1 MKLLRHGAPGRE
13 KPGLMDPMGNVRD
26 LSDVVEDIDAHALAE
41 GLIERLR
48 DIDVAALPRID
59 GAPRIGPCIGGVGK
73 IVCVGLNYI
82 DHGAE
87 TGMALPREP
96 VLFTKASSAITGPYD
111 PIVIPRG
118 AQKTDWE
125 VELACVIGR
134 TAKSVAAAAALD
146 YVAGYCILNDVSE
159 RAFQLEK
166 EGQWVKGKSCDTFAP
181 IGPWLVTPE
190 EVGDPQ
196 KLDLWLDVNGERRQ
210 TGNTAMMI
218 FPLAHIIH
226 YISRFMTLLP
236 GDVVSTGTP
245 PGVGMGM
252 TPQTFLK
259 AGDVVGLGVE
269 GLGAQRQVCVDEARS
284 SA

>member
-1 MKLLRHGAPGRE
+1 MKLLRYGEPGKE
-13 KPGLMDPMGNVRD
+13 KPGLIDPAGNVRD
-26 LSDVVEDIDAHALAE
+26 LSDVVGDIDAHALAE

-48 DIDVAALPRID
+48 DIDVDALSRID

-73 IVCVGLNYI
+73 IVCVGLNYT

-96 VLFTKASSAITGPYD
+96 VLFTKASSAITGPHD

-118 AQKTDWE
+118 SLKTDWE

-134 TAKSVAAAAALD
+134 TAKSVSAAAALD

-181 IGPWLVTPE
+181 IGPWLVTPDA
-190 EVGDPQ
+190 VGDPQ

-210 TGNTAMMI
+210 TGNTAAMI

-259 AGDVVGLGVE
+259 AGDVVSLGVE
-269 GLGAQRQVCVDEARS
+269 GLGEQRQICVDEG
-284 SA
+284 